1 MKLTKLH
8 LQGTAIAAVLSLP
21 LMGGAALAQQSQSTD
36 QDAAP
41 TASAPATNAE
51 QTNSAQEG
59 SGQTGAEQ
67 AGDTQGQDSVLATV
81 GDAEIRGSDVM
92 MVIEKLPPQLQSQP
106 TQMLVPMALEQL
118 IFRELVLEQAR
129 SQQLADD
136 PEVVALVE
144 QSAPGLEEDAMVQVW
159 IDREL
164 GNAIT
169 DEAVQDVYD
178 QAKAQG
184 QQNLPSLE
192 QARPQI
198 EQFLQQQAIRDIQTQ
213 LMQGADVV
221 FYDASGQPME
231 QTQNS
236 GGSGDQPAQD
246 SGTGNSD
253 STTGSAADGQSG
265 DSADE
270 TSD

>member
-1 MKLTKLH
+1 MKLTKLN
-8 LQGTAIAAVLSLP
+8 LQSTAIAALLSVP
-21 LMGGAALAQQSQSTD
+21 LMGGAAMAQQSQDTD
-36 QDAAP
+36 QNTSS
-41 TASAPATNAE
+41 TASEATSNAD
-51 QTNSAQEG
+51 QANSAQAG
-59 SGQTGAEQ
+59 SGQTGSEQ

-92 MVIEKLPPQLQSQP
+92 MVIGNLPPQLQSQP

-136 PEVVALVE
+136 PEVIALVE
-144 QSAPGLEEDAMVQVW
+144 QSAPGVEEDAMVQVW

-164 GNAIT
+164 GNVVT
-169 DEAVQDVYD
+169 DEAVQGVYD

-184 QQNLPSLE
+184 QQNLPTLE

-198 EQFLQQQAIRDIQTQ
+198 EQFLQQQAIRDIQTR

-231 QTQNS
+231 QSQD
-236 GGSGDQPAQD
+236 GSSADQPAQN

-265 DSADE
+265 DGADT